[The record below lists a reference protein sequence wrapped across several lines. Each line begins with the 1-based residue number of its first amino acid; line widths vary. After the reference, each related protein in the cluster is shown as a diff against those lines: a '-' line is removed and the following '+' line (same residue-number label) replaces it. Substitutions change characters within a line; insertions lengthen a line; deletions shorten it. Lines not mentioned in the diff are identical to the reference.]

1 MVAED
6 VTVMNLNLTK
16 ITLAI
21 LCIASL
27 SACGKKK
34 GNSAVAAAP
43 AGYMTCT
50 TGINPY
56 TQQPCQ
62 IGTQIYAGAA
72 GTSQVCTTGIN
83 PYTQQ
88 PCQIGTP
95 IIGQQQPYGYGQQP
109 GYGQQFGGGYGGGNP
124 CQQYQYQ
131 YGVPY
136 FPQMTQYGMMCV
148 RAG

>member
-1 MVAED
+1 
-6 VTVMNLNLTK
+6 MNLNLTK

-21 LCIASL
+21 VCIASL

-34 GNSAVAAAP
+34 GNSAVAAP
-43 AGYMTCT
+43 AGYMT
-50 TGINPY
+50 
-56 TQQPCQ
+56 
-62 IGTQIYAGAA
+62 
-72 GTSQVCTTGIN
+72 CTTGIN

>member
-1 MVAED
+1 MK
-6 VTVMNLNLTK
+6 NLTLTQ

-21 LCIASL
+21 VCIAGL

-34 GNSAVAAAP
+34 GNSAAAAP
-43 AGYMTCT
+43 AGYTTCT

-72 GTSQVCTTGIN
+72 GTTTTCTTGIN

-88 PCQIGTP
+88 PCQIGTV
-95 IIGQQQPYGYGQQP
+95 IYGNQVGYGQQY
-109 GYGQQFGGGYGGGNP
+109 GYQQNYGQNCQSIYGPQYQPNPVYMQGRPYCVPYGYNGGY
-124 CQQYQYQ
+124 Y
-131 YGVPY
+131 
-136 FPQMTQYGMMCV
+136 
-148 RAG
+148 